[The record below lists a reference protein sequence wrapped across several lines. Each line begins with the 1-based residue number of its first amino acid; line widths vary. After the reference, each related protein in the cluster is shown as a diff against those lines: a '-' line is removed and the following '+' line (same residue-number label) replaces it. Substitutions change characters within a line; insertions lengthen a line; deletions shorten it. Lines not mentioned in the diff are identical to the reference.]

1 MNTLKST
8 EPLDVATSKSGE
20 KKMNFNAWVIA
31 QHDRIPNKFLY
42 IRKRGGKKRERE
54 EKKNKKHRI
63 YLCVMHETGKGGK
76 KNQMECMQL
85 ILW

>member
-31 QHDRIPNKFLY
+31 QHDRIPNKFWY
-42 IRKRGGKKRERE
+42 IRKKKEQNIFVYDAWNR
-54 EKKNKKHRI
+54 KKNLKMK
-63 YLCVMHETGKGGK
+63 
-76 KNQMECMQL
+76 CMQL

>member
-42 IRKRGGKKRERE
+42 IRK
-54 EKKNKKHRI
+54 KKNRI
-63 YLCVMHETGKGGK
+63 YLCMMHETEKT
-76 KNQMECMQL
+76 QMKCMQL

>member
-42 IRKRGGKKRERE
+42 IRKKRAEYICIWCMKQKK
-54 EKKNKKHRI
+54 KKSNE
-63 YLCVMHETGKGGK
+63 MHAINFMVKSF
-76 KNQMECMQL
+76 
-85 ILW
+85 

>member
-42 IRKRGGKKRERE
+42 IRKKEQ
-54 EKKNKKHRI
+54 NI
-63 YLCVMHETGKGGK
+63 FVYDA
-76 KNQMECMQL
+76 
-85 ILW
+85 

>member
-1 MNTLKST
+1 MNTLKSA

-42 IRKRGGKKRERE
+42 IRKKRTEY
-54 EKKNKKHRI
+54 I
-63 YLCVMHETGKGGK
+63 CV
-76 KNQMECMQL
+76 
-85 ILW
+85 

>member
-1 MNTLKST
+1 MNTLKSA

-42 IRKRGGKKRERE
+42 IRKKEQNIFVYDAWNGGKNSNE
-54 EKKNKKHRI
+54 
-63 YLCVMHETGKGGK
+63 MHAINFMVKSF
-76 KNQMECMQL
+76 
-85 ILW
+85 

>member
-42 IRKRGGKKRERE
+42 IRKKREQNIFVYDAWNR
-54 EKKNKKHRI
+54 KKSNE
-63 YLCVMHETGKGGK
+63 MHAINFMVKSF
-76 KNQMECMQL
+76 
-85 ILW
+85 

>member
-42 IRKRGGKKRERE
+42 IRKKEQNIFVYDAWNRKK
-54 EKKNKKHRI
+54 K
-63 YLCVMHETGKGGK
+63 T
-76 KNQMECMQL
+76 QMKCMQL

>member
-42 IRKRGGKKRERE
+42 IRKK
-54 EKKNKKHRI
+54 KKNRI
-63 YLCVMHETGKGGK
+63 YLCMMHETE
-76 KNQMECMQL
+76 KNQMKCMQL

>member
-42 IRKRGGKKRERE
+42 IRKKKS
-54 EKKNKKHRI
+54 RI
-63 YLCVMHETGKGGK
+63 YLCMMHETEK
-76 KNQMECMQL
+76 KNQMKCMQL

>member
-31 QHDRIPNKFLY
+31 QHDRIPNKFWY
-42 IRKRGGKKRERE
+42 IRK
-54 EKKNKKHRI
+54 KKNRI
-63 YLCVMHETGKGGK
+63 YLCMMHETE
-76 KNQMECMQL
+76 KNPQNEMHAINFMVKSF
-85 ILW
+85 

>member
-1 MNTLKST
+1 MNTLKSA
-8 EPLDVATSKSGE
+8 EPLDVATSKSRE

-42 IRKRGGKKRERE
+42 IRKKKKRAEYICVRCMKQ
-54 EKKNKKHRI
+54 EKA
-63 YLCVMHETGKGGK
+63 
-76 KNQMECMQL
+76 QMKCTQL

>member
-42 IRKRGGKKRERE
+42 IRKKRELNIFVYDAWNR
-54 EKKNKKHRI
+54 KKSNE
-63 YLCVMHETGKGGK
+63 MHAINFMVKSF
-76 KNQMECMQL
+76 
-85 ILW
+85 

>member
-1 MNTLKST
+1 MNTLKNA

-42 IRKRGGKKRERE
+42 IRKKEQNIFVYDAWNR
-54 EKKNKKHRI
+54 KNLKWNA
-63 YLCVMHETGKGGK
+63 C
-76 KNQMECMQL
+76 N
-85 ILW
+85 

>member
-1 MNTLKST
+1 MNTLKNA

-42 IRKRGGKKRERE
+42 IRK
-54 EKKNKKHRI
+54 KNRI
-63 YLCVMHETGKGGK
+63 YLCMMHETGKTSNEMHAINFTVK
-76 KNQMECMQL
+76 SF
-85 ILW
+85 